1 MPDASERAATI
12 RAAERWFEQQ
22 GLPYFVPANA
32 EQVRSA
38 LSKSRMIPVTVVVAL
53 LVGAGAGP
61 TTGAAAT
68 DLSLGILGGALV
80 LGPVL
85 GVYGLVS
92 LHLKPIPLREWSEA
106 SLPSW
111 DRPKSSGAQPTR
123 SHLA

>member
-53 LVGAGAGP
+53 LVGAGAGL
-61 TTGAAAT
+61 TTGLAAT

-92 LHLKPIPLREWSEA
+92 LHLKPIR
-106 SLPSW
+106 
-111 DRPKSSGAQPTR
+111 
-123 SHLA
+123 